1 MSRATTF
8 SDYWGKFSTF
18 VNGKTLRERV
28 IILLVV
34 VVLIYGIA
42 DLLFFGAILEKRERQ
57 INQLNGLVESNQIA
71 QQEVQALLDQMSES
85 RLAMQRQQEL
95 LNEKLMRVDQQ
106 LASAATGFIPAT
118 LMPKVLE
125 QLLDSSTGLVL
136 IKLKNKPVEKI
147 TGLDEIADSNSESE
161 SRNTREK
168 TTSISLDDKT
178 DLYRHGV
185 ELQLQGSYLATLA
198 YIKQVE
204 SLEWRFEWDA
214 LSFDIQDYPMGVVT
228 IEVYTYS
235 TERDW
240 IGV

>member
-1 MSRATTF
+1 MSRTTTL
-8 SDYWGKFSTF
+8 SDYWDKFSLF

-57 INQLNGLVESNQIA
+57 INQLNGLVENNQIA

-95 LNEKLMRVDQQ
+95 LNEKLIRVDQQ

-147 TGLDEIADSNSESE
+147 TGLDEIADSNSESASKS
-161 SRNTREK
+161 SRENT
-168 TTSISLDDKT
+168 TNISLDDKT

-185 ELQLQGSYLATLA
+185 ELHLQGSYLATLA
-198 YIKQVE
+198 YLKQVE

>member
-71 QQEVQALLDQMSES
+71 QQEVQALLDQMSDS

-95 LNEKLMRVDQQ
+95 LNEKLIRVDQQ

-136 IKLKNKPVEKI
+136 IKLKK
-147 TGLDEIADSNSESE
+147 
-161 SRNTREK
+161 
-168 TTSISLDDKT
+168 
-178 DLYRHGV
+178 
-185 ELQLQGSYLATLA
+185 
-198 YIKQVE
+198 
-204 SLEWRFEWDA
+204 
-214 LSFDIQDYPMGVVT
+214 
-228 IEVYTYS
+228 
-235 TERDW
+235 
-240 IGV
+240 